1 MQHYT
6 IHCNGLLHMEQVALL
21 EAGLTETT
29 DVSMFVLIMYF
40 SLT

>member
-1 MQHYT
+1 
-6 IHCNGLLHMEQVALL
+6 MEQVALL